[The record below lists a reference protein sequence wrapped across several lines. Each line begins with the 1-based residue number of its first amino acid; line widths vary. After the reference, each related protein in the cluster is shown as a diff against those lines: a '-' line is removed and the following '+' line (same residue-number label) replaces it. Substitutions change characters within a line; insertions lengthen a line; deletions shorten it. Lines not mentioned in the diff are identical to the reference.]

1 MSAEEHQ
8 LLHEVQNKEHPLV
21 MAEDSEFAS
30 VDDYEKFILPPPDL
44 DGRQYPW
51 HLRTFKENRVLKA
64 LCTPPRP
71 IAFPP
76 PIMEPELIDLPT
88 RGHGEPMKDWMAKR
102 REVEKEND
110 DLVLSY
116 EKECEERAIQ
126 LLAWKQFRIAYEE
139 VEDKQVNKWL
149 VDIKADEETAKKLQE
164 KEREKTA
171 AASSEDKGE
180 GCSSGA
186 APASASGKRRAFILD
201 YIDLPALVASS
212 EDSKKRK
219 AEESPER
226 SWPSTRGEKKTMP
239 EVKGLWML
247 VSEGLGE
254 YPIQCTNCIIKKAD
268 CWVQVEVSGGRS
280 ISKCLVCR
288 NRKVKCSLESG
299 ENKKAKKSAAT
310 LPDEES
316 ADNIREI
323 LLEIKTLRTD
333 MEDAQAKKL
342 ATLEKKMGRLEKKL
356 NVILAWVGA
365 KESSSEEEPEDK
377 GKGKGKAKAE
387 ESEEEDSEEEESE
400 EESEEEESEEEKTP
414 QPRMTRSQKG
424 KGAQ

>member
-1 MSAEEHQ
+1 MTD
-8 LLHEVQNKEHPLV
+8 
-21 MAEDSEFAS
+21 DSEFHS
-30 VDDYEKFILPPPDL
+30 VEDYEKLILPLPEL
-44 DGRQYPW
+44 EGRQYPW

-64 LCTPPRP
+64 LCTPPWL
-71 IAFPP
+71 ITFPP
-76 PIMEPELIDLPT
+76 PIEEPELIDLPIC
-88 RGHGEPMKDWMAKR
+88 GHGEPMKDWMAKR
-102 REVEKEND
+102 REVEKKND
-110 DLVLSY
+110 DLVISY
-116 EKECEERAIQ
+116 EKECEERAVQ

-139 VEDKQVNKWL
+139 VKDKQVKKWL
-149 VDIKADEETAKKLQE
+149 ADIKADEETAKKLQE

-180 GCSSGA
+180 GSSSGA
-186 APASASGKRRAFILD
+186 ARTSAS
-201 YIDLPALVASS
+201 VASS
-212 EDSKKRK
+212 EGSKKRK

-226 SWPSTRGEKKTMP
+226 SRPSTRGEKKTMP

-247 VSEGLGE
+247 VSEGLE
-254 YPIQCTNCIIKKAD
+254 CTNCIIKKAD

-323 LLEIKTLRTD
+323 LLEVKTLRMD
-333 MEDAQAKKL
+333 MEDAQAKKFAL
-342 ATLEKKMGRLEKKL
+342 LEKKMGQLEKKL

-365 KESSSEEEPEDK
+365 EESSSEEEPEDK

-400 EESEEEESEEEKTP
+400 EESEEEESEEEKMP